1 MKKGNEVKVASSD
14 APEAFKGKKGVVWQV
29 GIGLSKKMVSHE
41 ICEVKFED
49 MTDKVW
55 VPANALEV
63 VSQGSDER
71 IFNWRDEV
79 DDKVSDIIVK
89 LTGAKTIES
98 DSLLDDFELWYDWQ
112 FEEIRQKLNEAFG
125 IHYVEAISDMT
136 CLDDL
141 VDGVCRMLE
150 INE

>member
-1 MKKGNEVKVASSD
+1 MKKGNEVKVVSSD

-29 GIGLSKKMVSHE
+29 GIGLSKEMVSHE

-79 DDKVSDIIVK
+79 DDKVSDIIVE
-89 LTGAKTIES
+89 LTGAKAIES
-98 DSLLDDFELWYDWQ
+98 DSLLDDFELWYEWQ
-112 FEEIRQKLNEAFG
+112 FEEVRRKLNESFG
-125 IHYVEAISDMT
+125 IHYVESITNMT

-141 VDGVCRMLE
+141 VDGICSILE